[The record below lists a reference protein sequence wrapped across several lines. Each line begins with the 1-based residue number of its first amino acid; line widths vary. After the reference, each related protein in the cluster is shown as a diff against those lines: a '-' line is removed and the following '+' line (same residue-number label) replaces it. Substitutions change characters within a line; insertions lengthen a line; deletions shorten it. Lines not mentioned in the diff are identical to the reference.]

1 MAIILG
7 IDPGSRV
14 TGYGVIRQVGRQ
26 LSYLGS
32 GCIRTK
38 VDDLPSRLKLIY
50 AGVTEIITQFQPDY
64 FAIEQVFMAKNADS
78 ALKLGQARGVA
89 IVAATNQALP
99 VFEYAARQVK
109 QTVVGI
115 GSAEKSQV
123 QHMVRTLLKLPA
135 NPQADAADALAI
147 AITHCH
153 VSQNA
158 AQISE
163 TRLNL
168 ARGRIR
174 ESHIR
179 RDIYPAFFYDTARYL
194 DHNAGAPR
202 DRQTQRHHSR
212 KTTPAGVAG
221 NGGRRL

>member
-135 NPQADAADALAI
+135 NPPGGCGGCAGD
-147 AITHCH
+147 CH
-153 VSQNA
+153 HPLPCQPECRSDQRDP
-158 AQISE
+158 AQS
-163 TRLNL
+163 
-168 ARGRIR
+168 G
-174 ESHIR
+174 
-179 RDIYPAFFYDTARYL
+179 
-194 DHNAGAPR
+194 AGALTIIAN
-202 DRQTQRHHSR
+202 Q
-212 KTTPAGVAG
+212 AGY
-221 NGGRRL
+221 LSSLFL

>member
-1 MAIILG
+1 MA
-7 IDPGSRV
+7 SSA
-14 TGYGVIRQVGRQ
+14 VGRQ
-26 LSYLGS
+26 LSYPGS

-89 IVAATNQALP
+89 IVAAVNQELP

-115 GSAEKSQV
+115 GSAEKAV

-158 AQISE
+158 MQMSE
-163 TRLNL
+163 SRLNWHAGDCAKL
-168 ARGRIR
+168 SRLGQFRQ
-174 ESHIR
+174 R
-179 RDIYPAFFYDTARYL
+179 RFYSLRM
-194 DHNAGAPR
+194 N
-202 DRQTQRHHSR
+202 
-212 KTTPAGVAG
+212 
-221 NGGRRL
+221 

>member
-1 MAIILG
+1 MSIILG

-26 LSYLGS
+26 LTYLGS

-50 AGVTEIITQFQPDY
+50 AGVSEIITQFQPDY

-89 IVAATNQALP
+89 IVAAVNQDLP

-123 QHMVRTLLKLPA
+123 QHMVHPA
-135 NPQADAADALAI
+135 EASREPAGRRRRCAGDCDYPLSRQPERDANER
-147 AITHCH
+147 
-153 VSQNA
+153 VA
-158 AQISE
+158 AQSG
-163 TRLNL
+163 
-168 ARGRIR
+168 ARQVTIM
-174 ESHIR
+174 
-179 RDIYPAFFYDTARYL
+179 T
-194 DHNAGAPR
+194 NQAG
-202 DRQTQRHHSR
+202 
-212 KTTPAGVAG
+212 
-221 NGGRRL
+221 